1 MGEAMTGVI
10 ITPAQVEQRM
20 IKLSAEIDIAQA
32 QLEGAEN
39 NYSDLKAK
47 YELGL
52 AKSRIRLGAEKN
64 LQGKP
69 LTATEKDDMA
79 LIENDYLFIQLSSAE
94 AVVKASRANASRLKT
109 QVDLVRSI
117 GSSVR
122 ASLDLQ

>member
-1 MGEAMTGVI
+1 MTGVI

>member
-10 ITPAQVEQRM
+10 VTPAQVEQRM

-64 LQGKP
+64 SQGKS

>member
-1 MGEAMTGVI
+1 MSNVI
-10 ITPAQVEQRM
+10 VTPAQVEQKM
-20 IKLSAEIDIAQA
+20 IQLSGEIDTAQV
-32 QLEGAEN
+32 QLEAAEN

-47 YELGL
+47 YEIGL

-64 LQGKP
+64 SMGKP

-79 LIENDYLFIQLSSAE
+79 LIENDYLHLLLSSAE
-94 AVVKASRANASRLKT
+94 ATVRASRANASRLKT
-109 QVDLVRSI
+109 QVDLARSI